1 MSRSLYNNDDFLL
14 FNEQHLPEILV
25 YQLSGLADI

>member
-1 MSRSLYNNDDFLL
+1 MSRILYNNDDLL
-14 FNEQHLPEILV
+14 FNEQHLPETLV